1 MFMASV
7 SLIFYIGIALTGFYP
22 LIESLRDDIAFDA
35 YENYQR
41 SVGGYES
48 YLFYVGLQLVGM
60 ALLVAGKILYS
71 NYAAIVMVGIF
82 VIGCRY
88 VTHAHSCVNSPAS
101 A

>member
-1 MFMASV
+1 MFAASA

-48 YLFYVGLQLVGM
+48 YLFYVGLQLVGA

-71 NYAAIVMVGIF
+71 NYAAIVMLGIF
-82 VIGCRY
+82 LIGCW
-88 VTHAHSCVNSPAS
+88 
-101 A
+101 